1 MQQQQF
7 YSSCI
12 KINGIPLLSPLMTDS
27 IKEEMRHYRAL
38 AIKVEEK
45 FRDRKLV
52 KRSIKDKCVQAD
64 VIETIDQLK
73 NIKYDSDS
81 DLSNHD
87 TTSDTNNSDSHSR
100 TTIVEPVPM
109 MQVIGETRDKYDN
122 QSAASDVEHSQFQV
136 CLTDNIVID
145 TKPAI
150 AKTDQSEYIN
160 ATETPT
166 ANEDVSSE
174 SKPKVPN
181 TLNIVPIVLSNEE
194 DNIGAVTFKEN
205 ESPPKL
211 SRQGSYILDTPSPML
226 LAHMHTELSDKNYV
240 PTPTSNISR
249 RKQWNMAQPK
259 IKWENKQL
267 IAEDTKQASN
277 KLECTTDE
285 STFHHSE
292 FDTLA
297 ESYQVDQSANSTK
310 TEVAEEHVCKF
321 NITSTKYSDISDT
334 SLTKQSSLEKLEK
347 DSGTC
352 VSKLP
357 NEKPVEDTNG
367 NKSELSYVD
376 KNKDRDKM
384 EDTKEHQNLV
394 VKTKSSITPE
404 KLLTVY
410 KEIEEMHKKQMME
423 LIYRQQKEQFLL
435 QAEFQKQQMLLL
447 AEIEKCSSNISYE
460 VNASSNVTSN
470 QLSINNKERLGNII
484 SETGQELNVN
494 SASNLNEEAHYNNKS
509 SPMKHTNVIVCP
521 LDYISSKNLYLFKH
535 YKPPFFITDTSPAT
549 SDYDF
554 TREVTSRNTTCN
566 NNNNNNDDDDD
577 SNCKMHNH
585 IVYKNSNVN
594 RQLFPLNSNTTHVP
608 VLDTSVYLDKHIQAV
623 NIINAYTRGYLV
635 RRLMRT
641 ERVITLKKI
650 YKEALQ
656 CMLKLHVDAPLN
668 LAEVDF
674 LHRLQLQCDAASMN
688 IVDLFAQSP
697 MKKMKVIARDCE
709 IKQSR
714 TERPTSSRSY
724 SFATQKTLARRNL
737 KEFESTMTKYQ
748 RPLVVKKNIVRSR
761 CQTWTSDIRDRLMS
775 PNTLY
780 QGIRR
785 STSAGTVRKPW
796 R

>member
-45 FRDRKLV
+45 FKNRKLV
-52 KRSIKDKCVQAD
+52 KRSIKDK
-64 VIETIDQLK
+64 
-73 NIKYDSDS
+73 
-81 DLSNHD
+81 
-87 TTSDTNNSDSHSR
+87 TTV
-100 TTIVEPVPM
+100 VEPVPM
-109 MQVIGETRDKYDN
+109 MQLIGETRDKYDN
-122 QSAASDVEHSQFQV
+122 QSAASDVEYSQFQV
-136 CLTDNIVID
+136 CLKDNIVID

-150 AKTDQSEYIN
+150 AKIDQNEYIN
-160 ATETPT
+160 AIETPT
-166 ANEDVSSE
+166 ANEDVSLE

-194 DNIGAVTFKEN
+194 DNIGAVTSKEN

-211 SRQGSYILDTPSPML
+211 SRQGSYTLDTPSPML
-226 LAHMHTELSDKNYV
+226 LAHMHTELTDKNYV
-240 PTPTSNISR
+240 PTPTSNVSQ
-249 RKQWNMAQPK
+249 RKQWNIAQPK

-267 IAEDTKQASN
+267 ITEDTKQASN

-285 STFHHSE
+285 STFQHPE
-292 FDTLA
+292 FDTL
-297 ESYQVDQSANSTK
+297 SYQIDQSANSTK
-310 TEVAEEHVCKF
+310 TEVLEEHICKF
-321 NITSTKYSDISDT
+321 NITSTKYSDISVT

-347 DSGTC
+347 DSGAC
-352 VSKLP
+352 VSKLL
-357 NEKPVEDTNG
+357 NKKSVEDTNS

-376 KNKDRDKM
+376 ENKDRDKM
-384 EDTKEHQNLV
+384 EDTKEHQNLI

-447 AEIEKCSSNISYE
+447 AEIEKCSSNISYQ

-470 QLSINNKERLGNII
+470 QLSINNKERVRNII

-494 SASNLNEEAHYNNKS
+494 NSVSNLQEEAHNNKS
-509 SPMKHTNVIVCP
+509 SPMTHTNVIVCP
-521 LDYISSKNLYLFKH
+521 LDYISSKNLYLFKQC
-535 YKPPFFITDTSPAT
+535 KPPFFIMDTSPAT

-554 TREVTSRNTTCN
+554 TREVTLCNTTCNNN

-577 SNCKMHNH
+577 NCKMHNR

-697 MKKMKVIARDCE
+697 MKKMKVIARDRV

-748 RPLVVKKNIVRSR
+748 RPLIVKKNIVRSR

-775 PNTLY
+775 PNTLH

>member
-7 YSSCI
+7 YNSCI

-38 AIKVEEK
+38 AIKIEEK
-45 FRDRKLV
+45 LKDRKLI
-52 KRSIKDKCVQAD
+52 KHNIKDKM
-64 VIETIDQLK
+64 
-73 NIKYDSDS
+73 
-81 DLSNHD
+81 
-87 TTSDTNNSDSHSR
+87 
-100 TTIVEPVPM
+100 TIVESLP
-109 MQVIGETRDKYDN
+109 GETRDKYN
-122 QSAASDVEHSQFQV
+122 QSTASDVEHSQIQV
-136 CLTDNIVID
+136 CLTDNVID

-150 AKTDQSEYIN
+150 AKTDQNEYIN
-160 ATETPT
+160 ATEAPT
-166 ANEDVSSE
+166 VNEDVSE

-181 TLNIVPIVLSNEE
+181 TLNIVPITLSNEE
-194 DNIGAVTFKEN
+194 DNIGAVMSKEK

-211 SRQGSYILDTPSPML
+211 SRQGSYVLDTPSPML
-226 LAHMHTELSDKNYV
+226 LAHMNTELIDKNYV
-240 PTPTSNISR
+240 PTSTNNVSR
-249 RKQWNMAQPK
+249 RKQWNITQPK
-259 IKWENKQL
+259 VKWENKQL
-267 IAEDTKQASN
+267 VAENAKQVSN
-277 KLECTTDE
+277 KLECATDE
-285 STFHHSE
+285 STFQHPE

-297 ESYQVDQSANSTK
+297 ESYQIDQSVSNSK
-310 TEVAEEHVCKF
+310 TEVTEEHICKL
-321 NITSTKYSDISDT
+321 NITSTKCSDVSDT
-334 SLTKQSSLEKLEK
+334 SLAKQSSLEIFEN
-347 DSGTC
+347 DSDIC
-352 VSKLP
+352 VSKLS
-357 NEKPVEDTNG
+357 NKKTVENTNSY
-367 NKSELSYVD
+367 KSEFSCED
-376 KNKDRDKM
+376 ENRDRDKI
-384 EDTKEHQNLV
+384 EDTKEHHNLI

-447 AEIEKCSSNISYE
+447 AEIEKCSSNISYQ

-470 QLSINNKERLGNII
+470 QLLINNKEKLGNIEI
-484 SETGQELNVN
+484 SETRQELNVN
-494 SASNLNEEAHYNNKS
+494 SASKIHEDAHYNNKS
-509 SPMKHTNVIVCP
+509 SPMKHKNVIVCP

-535 YKPPFFITDTSPAT
+535 YKPPFFTDTSPIT

-554 TREVTSRNTTCN
+554 TREIISYNTKC
-566 NNNNNNDDDDD
+566 NNNNNDDDDD
-577 SNCKMHNH
+577 DDDDENDDNDSNCKTHNRTVH
-585 IVYKNSNVN
+585 KNSNVN

-608 VLDTSVYLDKHIQAV
+608 ILDTSVYLDKHVQAV

-697 MKKMKVIARDCE
+697 KKKMKVIAQDRE

-714 TERPTSSRSY
+714 TERPTSARSY

-748 RPLVVKKNIVRSR
+748 RPVIKKSIVRSR
-761 CQTWTSDIRDRLMS
+761 CQTWTSDIRDKLMS
-775 PNTLY
+775 PNTLQ

>member
-7 YSSCI
+7 YNSCI

-38 AIKVEEK
+38 AIKIEEK
-45 FRDRKLV
+45 LKDRKLI
-52 KRSIKDKCVQAD
+52 KHNIKDKCVQAN
-64 VIETIDQLK
+64 VMETIDQLK
-73 NIKYDSDS
+73 SIKYDSDS

-87 TTSDTNNSDSHSR
+87 TTSDTNNSDSYSR
-100 TTIVEPVPM
+100 MTIVESLP
-109 MQVIGETRDKYDN
+109 GETRDKYN
-122 QSAASDVEHSQFQV
+122 QSTASDVEHSQIQV
-136 CLTDNIVID
+136 CLTDNVID

-150 AKTDQSEYIN
+150 AKTDQNEYIN
-160 ATETPT
+160 ATEAPT
-166 ANEDVSSE
+166 VNEDVSE

-181 TLNIVPIVLSNEE
+181 TLNIVPITLSNEE
-194 DNIGAVTFKEN
+194 DNIGAVMSKEK

-211 SRQGSYILDTPSPML
+211 SRQGSYVLDTPSPML
-226 LAHMHTELSDKNYV
+226 LAHMNTELIDKNYV
-240 PTPTSNISR
+240 PTSTNNVSR
-249 RKQWNMAQPK
+249 RKQWNITQPK
-259 IKWENKQL
+259 VKWENKQL
-267 IAEDTKQASN
+267 VAENAKQVSN
-277 KLECTTDE
+277 KLECATDE
-285 STFHHSE
+285 STFQHPE

-297 ESYQVDQSANSTK
+297 ESYQIDQSVSNSK
-310 TEVAEEHVCKF
+310 TEVTEEHICKL
-321 NITSTKYSDISDT
+321 NITSTKCSDVSDT
-334 SLTKQSSLEKLEK
+334 SLAKQSSLEIFEN
-347 DSGTC
+347 DSDIC
-352 VSKLP
+352 VSKLS
-357 NEKPVEDTNG
+357 NKKTVENTNSY
-367 NKSELSYVD
+367 KSEFSCED
-376 KNKDRDKM
+376 ENRDRDKI
-384 EDTKEHQNLV
+384 EDTKEHHNLI

-447 AEIEKCSSNISYE
+447 AEIEKCSSNISYQ

-470 QLSINNKERLGNII
+470 QLLINNKEKLGNIEI
-484 SETGQELNVN
+484 SETRQELNVN
-494 SASNLNEEAHYNNKS
+494 SASKIHEDAHYNNKS
-509 SPMKHTNVIVCP
+509 SPMKHKNVIVCP

-535 YKPPFFITDTSPAT
+535 YKPPFFTDTSPIT

-554 TREVTSRNTTCN
+554 TREIISYNTKC
-566 NNNNNNDDDDD
+566 NNNNNDDDDD
-577 SNCKMHNH
+577 DDDDENDDNDSNCKTHNRTVH
-585 IVYKNSNVN
+585 KNSNVN

-608 VLDTSVYLDKHIQAV
+608 ILDTSVYLDKHVQAV

-697 MKKMKVIARDCE
+697 KKKMKVIAQDRE

-714 TERPTSSRSY
+714 TERPTSARSY

-748 RPLVVKKNIVRSR
+748 RPVIKKSIVRSR
-761 CQTWTSDIRDRLMS
+761 CQTWTSDIRDKLMS
-775 PNTLY
+775 PNTLQ